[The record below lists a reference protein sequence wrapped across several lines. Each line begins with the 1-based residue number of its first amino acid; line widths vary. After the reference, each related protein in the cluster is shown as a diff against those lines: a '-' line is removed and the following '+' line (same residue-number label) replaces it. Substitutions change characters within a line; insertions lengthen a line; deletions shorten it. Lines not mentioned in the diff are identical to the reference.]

1 MAELEKDRRVILT
14 GQIFN
19 DCETCRK
26 QMLLPSKSNNGNAAI
41 LTFILTLAF

>member
-19 DCETCRK
+19 AAKRTENRCVYE
-26 QMLLPSKSNNGNAAI
+26 SKAAHENPII